1 MTLAGFIVI
10 GLGLTLQRMTATG
23 GLPIAVM
30 SAGKA
35 LVAFG
40 LNVHRGRDDLSA

>member
-23 GLPIAVM
+23 GLPIALM
-30 SAGKA
+30 SAGNSV
-35 LVAFG
+35 VAFG
-40 LNVHRGRDDLSA
+40 PNVHRGQDDLSA